1 MQKLRLHKIVS
12 VHANLHHLI
21 YNGVIDIVFLSIFI
35 VNFEKVNT
43 NSE

>member
-1 MQKLRLHKIVS
+1 MRKLRLHKIVS
-12 VHANLHHLI
+12 MRANLDHLI
-21 YNGVIDIVFLSIFI
+21 YNVVIDIVFPSIFI

>member
-1 MQKLRLHKIVS
+1 MQKLRLHKIVT
-12 VHANLHHLI
+12 VRANLHHLI
-21 YNGVIDIVFLSIFI
+21 YNVVIDIVFPSIFI